1 MLLSLANDIRQGPK
15 MKRLLSGSLALAS
28 LAVSHGAL
36 GQTPQKAVNVNT
48 SPPDCTRHVNYDR
61 NADLPGYLVERGG
74 EKVCIPF
81 LATDQLIPADYT
93 GKDFYGEEFT
103 DAKIRDRW
111 AECKKKPECA
121 ESVIAR
127 AKTYVTYEER
137 ETGTVDP
144 VGKIDPHGNVDLA
157 QIRRPAYFGKV
168 PYQEPI
174 AQSEARAYTVEFT
187 VPRDSYEQLH
197 LKLADPIKL
206 RGWYLQGEGI
216 EGPSGRVRA
225 LVIMNNGGGREIT
238 SIDNPSSQTVVQN
251 PETKKWAAAK
261 FPDAQTEQPAHRHW
275 RSMLRQ
281 LNAAGFDVLVT
292 DRRGNG
298 LSGGRSGY
306 NTAEQ
311 ANDMFRELDQLGSGT
326 GLRVLTP
333 SGETLSG
340 KEAADRLLAG
350 QDVARMPKILG
361 GYSRG
366 SYATAWAMHKNFV
379 EDCNYDL
386 NEPKC
391 QPALNRPNIVGA
403 ILYGPNPGALGY
415 RSKGTDVV
423 EAAVRSEFNTTA
435 TLDSSVLAN
444 IGKWPGVLIARGT
457 WDLVEGLEGSFD
469 AYRRAA
475 GPKELFVFPGP
486 HQFHTQA
493 PENMQLVGERMVA
506 FAKAATLGKKA
517 VDGSRSFGNLHDVV
531 ASSPDH
537 WEQTNAPK

>member
-1 MLLSLANDIRQGPK
+1 LA
-15 MKRLLSGSLALAS
+15 KRLLASSAILSLIISAQAYAEQGSRI
-28 LAVSHGAL
+28 
-36 GQTPQKAVNVNT
+36 VNT
-48 SPPDCTRHVNYDR
+48 GTPEPECTFRVNFDR
-61 NADLPGYLVERGG
+61 NADMPGYSVERSGG
-74 EKVCIPF
+74 RICVPF
-81 LATDQLIPADYT
+81 MPTNQLVPSGYT

-103 DAKIRDRW
+103 DAKIKARW
-111 AECKKKPECA
+111 AECKKSPECA
-121 ESVIAR
+121 EPAIKG
-127 AKTYVTYEER
+127 AKGFVSAEKQD
-137 ETGTVDP
+137 TGTVDP
-144 VGKIDPHGNVDLA
+144 AGKIEPEGEVDLTR
-157 QIRRPAYFGKV
+157 IRRPAYFAKA
-168 PYQEPI
+168 PYNEPI
-174 AQSEARAYTVEFT
+174 AQAEPRTFTVEFT
-187 VPRDSYEQLH
+187 VPRDNYERLH
-197 LKLADPIKL
+197 LKKDGPIKL
-206 RGWYLQGEGI
+206 RGWYVQGTGVDD
-216 EGPSGRVRA
+216 GSGRKVRA
-225 LVIMNNGGGREIT
+225 LVIMNNGGGSEFTAINDPR
-238 SIDNPSSQTVVQN
+238 SQGAVLDQATGN
-251 PETKKWAAAK
+251 WLPGK
-261 FPDAQTEQPAHRHW
+261 FPDGVTEEPGIRHW
-275 RSMLRQ
+275 RGFINA
-281 LNAAGFDVLVT
+281 LNQSGFDVLVT

-298 LSGGRSGY
+298 ISGGVSGY

-311 ANDMFRELDQLGSGT
+311 ANDMFRELEQLDTGE
-326 GLRVLTP
+326 GLRVQTP
-333 SGETLSG
+333 SGEILVG
-340 KEAADRLLAG
+340 KAAAEQVLAG
-350 QDVARMPKILG
+350 QKAREIPVVIG